1 MVQNLLDVMQ
11 RLKQEVGECQKKFR
25 KVEKE
30 ALQKENAELKTEK
43 SVADRVMYKK
53 LGLAPHVIDK
63 MKADA
68 AKEILQEQQRDDGDV
83 LGW

>member
-1 MVQNLLDVMQ
+1 MQ
-11 RLKQEVGECQKKFR
+11 RLEQEVGEWKKRFR
-25 KVEKE
+25 KAEKEKE
-30 ALQKENAELKTEK
+30 ALQKEVHELRTEK
-43 SVADRVMYKK
+43 AVADRVMQTK
-53 LGLAPHVIDK
+53 LQLPSHVIDK